1 MSGGINMDEEK
12 RRLQY
17 MQFRTEQKLESS
29 QNMNFE
35 GKQKHKNPKDALVAV
50 GIIAGLIL
58 ALYLLSSAGIL

>member
-35 GKQKHKNPKDALVAV
+35 GKKHRKNPKDALVTIGV
-50 GIIAGLIL
+50 IAGLVL
-58 ALYLLSSAGIL
+58 VVYVLRMAGVL